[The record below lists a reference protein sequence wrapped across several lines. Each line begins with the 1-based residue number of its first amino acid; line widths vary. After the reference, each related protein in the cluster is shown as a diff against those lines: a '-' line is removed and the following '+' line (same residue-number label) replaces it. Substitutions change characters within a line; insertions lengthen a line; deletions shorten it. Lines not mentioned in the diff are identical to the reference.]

1 MLTHFAPFDTSPREP
16 GPHSIRWGEDDFD
29 HQKCMQTKDGQ
40 TMNQNPLNTWWRAR
54 NEITGLPMKR
64 DDSRYE
70 CIIAAK
76 KITIMEAGLW

>member
-1 MLTHFAPFDTSPREP
+1 
-16 GPHSIRWGEDDFD
+16 
-29 HQKCMQTKDGQ
+29 
-40 TMNQNPLNTWWRAR
+40 MNQNPLNTWWRAR